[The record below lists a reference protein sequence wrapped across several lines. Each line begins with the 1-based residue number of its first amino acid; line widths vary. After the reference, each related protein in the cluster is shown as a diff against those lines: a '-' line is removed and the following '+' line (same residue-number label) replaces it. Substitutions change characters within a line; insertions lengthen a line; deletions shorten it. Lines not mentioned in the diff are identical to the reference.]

1 MRFTIASTIEKRVRL
16 SCYLALA
23 ALGLIVWSLVQPAP
37 LPVVGAMSVGQLLG
51 TLSLAFFLYAIVADL
66 RPALARL
73 RVRAAQTAV
82 AGEPAPAHA
91 PAPAPEPA
99 PALDPKDERKA
110 G

>member
-1 MRFTIASTIEKRVRL
+1 VKLTIASTIEKRVRM

-23 ALGLIVWSLVQPAP
+23 ALGLIIWSLVQPAP

-51 TLSLAFFLYAIVADL
+51 TLSLVFFLYAIVADL

-73 RVRAAQTAV
+73 RERAAETAV
-82 AGEPAPAHA
+82 AGEPV
-91 PAPAPEPA
+91 PEPET
-99 PALDPKDERKA
+99 KDEPKA